1 MDCTKVE
8 VIKSWP
14 QPSTVKDLQWF
25 LGFANFY
32 RRFISGYSDL
42 TAPLTSVLCKKPKN
56 LSWTS
61 GAIEAFWKL
70 KAAFCMAPTLLSA
83 AEQNYDLGNRE
94 LLAIKLALV
103 EWQHWLERANH
114 PFEVI
119 TDHRNLQYL
128 REAKRLNPRQ
138 ARWAL
143 FFTRFNFCVTYR
155 PGNKNTKADALSRI
169 HSPDPMPE
177 QLEPILP
184 PDLFVSHHLVAG

>member
-70 KAAFCMAPTLLSA
+70 KAAFCMAPTLVHADPTQPFIVEVDASALGVGAVLSA
-83 AEQNYDLGNRE
+83 VIRSGAEL
-94 LLAIKLALV
+94 
-103 EWQHWLERANH
+103 
-114 PFEVI
+114 
-119 TDHRNLQYL
+119 
-128 REAKRLNPRQ
+128 
-138 ARWAL
+138 
-143 FFTRFNFCVTYR
+143 
-155 PGNKNTKADALSRI
+155 
-169 HSPDPMPE
+169 
-177 QLEPILP
+177 
-184 PDLFVSHHLVAG
+184 